1 MRWRELISEK
11 LQQALP
17 IRART
22 DSKVQKATPLIPAH
36 PPVDPLASIMQQMGP
51 LAGQAAQHAV
61 ALDDQEEEQ
70 VIAQILAQKSQG
82 TQESM
87 KDRERAKAVI
97 KKKYG
102 AR

>member
-1 MRWRELISEK
+1 MRWQEIISEK

-22 DSKVQKATPLIPAH
+22 DSKLSKASPLIPAH
-36 PPVDPLASIMQQMGP
+36 SPIDPLASIIQQVAPMV
-51 LAGQAAQHAV
+51 GQAAQHAV

-87 KDRERAKAVI
+87 KDRESAKEII